1 MSNAAARTSVIIRCC
16 AAYLCACVVC
26 AAVQIG
32 FVLAPEQLLT
42 SDTGALSAASLWLP
56 LATLHAAVFAAPFAL
71 LGLIWAER
79 SAIRR
84 WAFYAAFALLI
95 AAAGWATQLGQGGT
109 PQFVTVYVLAAA
121 LTSGVAAG
129 TVYWAIAGRKA
140 GQLTVA

>member
-1 MSNAAARTSVIIRCC
+1 M
-16 AAYLCACVVC
+16 
-26 AAVQIG
+26 
-32 FVLAPEQLLT
+32 
-42 SDTGALSAASLWLP
+42 
-56 LATLHAAVFAAPFAL
+56 
-71 LGLIWAER
+71 WAER

-84 WAFYAAFALLI
+84 WAFYAAFALLV

-109 PQFVTVYVLAAA
+109 PQFVMVYVLAAA